1 MYRLVFLTSSPIGL
15 ASAGTLW
22 KEWAQLT
29 LVMGLSFYVVERS
42 ESVAGKLGEENVAGE
57 ESLL

>member
-1 MYRLVFLTSSPIGL
+1 MLDVVKRR
-15 ASAGTLW
+15 
-22 KEWAQLT
+22 AQLI
-29 LVMGLSFYVVERS
+29 LVMGLSFYVIERS